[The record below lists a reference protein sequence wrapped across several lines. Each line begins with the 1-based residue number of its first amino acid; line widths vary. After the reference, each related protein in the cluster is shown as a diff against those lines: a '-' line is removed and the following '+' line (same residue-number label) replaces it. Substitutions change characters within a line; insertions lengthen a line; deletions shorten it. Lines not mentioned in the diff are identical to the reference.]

1 MMSQP
6 DMTPDDLLKW
16 NDATAAN
23 WRDLVNTNPAILQLP
38 SDIRD
43 AKTVGQ
49 VLQHIAAVEL
59 RFAQRLAAQP
69 ESDYNDVRYGTGDEV
84 YATHAQ
90 ALDILRM
97 LLADKTYDWAVEFDF
112 NTITLGR
119 IRASRQAV
127 FLHALMH
134 SIRHYAQL
142 ATLVRQ
148 HGFKP
153 GWPMDYLYLT
163 AKRV

>member
-1 MMSQP
+1 MLSQP
-6 DMTPDDLLKW
+6 DMTPDNLLQWNEITAVKW
-16 NDATAAN
+16 
-23 WRDLVNTNPAILQLP
+23 RGFVNTNPAILTIP
-38 SDIRD
+38 SDIRE

-49 VLQHIAAVEL
+49 VLQHVSAVEL

-69 ESDYNDVRYGTGDEV
+69 ESDYADVAYGTGDEI
-84 YATHAQ
+84 YATHTR
-90 ALDILRM
+90 ALDLIRT
-97 LLADKTYDWAVEFDF
+97 LLADPAYDWSVEFDF
-112 NTITLGR
+112 NTITAGR

-127 FLHALMH
+127 FIHALMH

-153 GWPMDYLYLT
+153 NWPMDYLYL
-163 AKRV
+163 AAQKI